1 MFTPVQHAAF
11 NAWANRRLLDAC
23 AVLDE
28 ARLQADRGAFFKSI
42 LGTLNHILL
51 VDILYMDRLEGRPS
65 RFKRLDE
72 AVCATFPE
80 LRRRQQAQDQAF
92 EQWVHGLDAQAL
104 EGVVRFQTLLAQ
116 PQVWTVPMRIYLSN
130 LFQHQAHHR
139 GQAHNLLS
147 QEGLDPPPIGF
158 VEFALEEG
166 LVDPPRPGQ
175 VVP

>member
-1 MFTPVQHAAF
+1 MAPATATRRSSARAA
-11 NAWANRRLLDAC
+11 AAPA
-23 AVLDE
+23 
-28 ARLQADRGAFFKSI
+28 
-42 LGTLNHILL
+42 
-51 VDILYMDRLEGRPS
+51 
-65 RFKRLDE
+65 
-72 AVCATFPE
+72 

-92 EQWVHGLDAQAL
+92 ERWVHGLDAQAL

-116 PQVWTVPMRIYLSN
+116 PQIWTVPMRIYLSN

-166 LVDPPRPGQ
+166 LVDPPRPAE
-175 VVP
+175 VAP